1 MDSVENEENKQKE
14 QALDRAGFKNEGVD
28 ILGDTPS
35 GASDSLEE
43 VSQNLQNVATA
54 LEQNTIKQTPPP
66 EIKSPEPQI
75 QPPKKQPNSQA
86 EEEGYIEVPG
96 GSTFGGK
103 GGTLESEIAQVLQ
116 DAEKVSTV
124 ARPTIPINNPGIKP
138 LRTYKTDTE
147 EAIQNQRMSVVTI
160 AVAES
165 NKKEE
170 QKMSAPEQ
178 EKVKIPYGAIITSII
193 LVVLGAG
200 AFYVVYLKQTN
211 PPTAQIEGNTEETA
225 PIVKT
230 KNIQEL
236 DFANSRNLMYDIA
249 LKGSNA
255 GGATIGDI
263 VTVQP
268 VSNTASGKVVPT
280 AQSFFEKATPLI
292 PGKLA
297 RSLSKE
303 FFIGIHVFDGPT
315 PFIILKTT
323 FFQNAFAGMLE
334 WESTIT
340 QDLAPLITLS
350 HGNVKAGTFFIDSVV
365 KNKDVRIIRGS
376 EGQDLLFYTFVD
388 RNTILITTKKLTLE
402 DLIARLTTTTVVR

>member
-14 QALDRAGFKNEGVD
+14 EALDRAGFKNEGVD
-28 ILGDTPS
+28 ILGEPLTGS
-35 GASDSLEE
+35 SESLEE
-43 VSQNLQNVATA
+43 VSQNLKKVANS
-54 LEQNTIKQTPPP
+54 LEQNLAQGTPQAQKPP
-66 EIKSPEPQI
+66 EQ
-75 QPPKKQPNSQA
+75 KQASSQA

-116 DAEKVSTV
+116 DAEKVPSV
-124 ARPTIPINNPGIKP
+124 SPPAIAINNPGIKP

-165 NKKEE
+165 KKKEE
-170 QKMSAPEQ
+170 QVMSTPEE
-178 EKVKIPYGAIITSII
+178 EKVRIPYGALITSFI
-193 LVVLGAG
+193 LVALGAS
-200 AFYVVYLKQTN
+200 AFYVVYLKQTDTQTKE
-211 PPTAQIEGNTEETA
+211 PTKQTEKII

-230 KNIQEL
+230 KNIQEI
-236 DFANSRNLMYDIA
+236 DFLNSKNLIYDIA
-249 LKGSNA
+249 LKGSNTE
-255 GGATIGDI
+255 GTEVGDI
-263 VTVQP
+263 ITVQP
-268 VSNTASGKVVPT
+268 ISNMISGKTIPS
-280 AQSFFEKATPLI
+280 AQSFFEKATPLM

-340 QDLAPLITLS
+340 KDLAPLITLS
-350 HGNVKAGTFFIDSVV
+350 HGDAKVGAFFIDTVI
-365 KNKDVRIIRGS
+365 KNKDVRIVRGS
-376 EGQDLLFYTFVD
+376 EGKDVLFYTFVD
-388 RNTILITTKKLTLE
+388 KNTILITTKKLTLE
-402 DLIARLTTTTVVR
+402 ELIVRLTSTTVIR